1 MRKVIP
7 FVPVCEGIQHIEG
20 VKLTLQNRLEKV
32 TRVASGPW
40 DQDQL
45 GVITSWNENYV
56 FVRYSGSDTPAAT
69 LAAELRWGWL
79 RGAAA

>member
-7 FVPVCEGIQHIEG
+7 FCPECKGTQKIEG
-20 VKLTLQNRLEKV
+20 VVLKPENKFEKV
-32 TRVASGPW
+32 TRIASGPW
-40 DQDQL
+40 DQDEL
-45 GVITSWNENYV
+45 GVITSWNDNYV